1 MKKTLYIFSS
11 GELHRKQN
19 TIYFLTK
26 NGKRKYVP
34 VENTGEI
41 YIFGEVSINKKLLEF
56 VSQQEIIL
64 HFFNHY
70 GYYVGSFYPREHYN
84 SGFMILKQAEHYS
97 DIARRLYLAR
107 KFVSGAAQNMKKVLQ
122 YYSSR
127 DVELIG
133 YIQQI
138 ETLNKKIQVQKNIN
152 ELMAIEGNIR
162 EIYYQSFNQIIKDEN
177 FSFYRRQKRPPK
189 TKLNALISFGNS
201 ILYTT
206 VLSEIYKTHLDP
218 RIGFLHST
226 NFRRFS
232 LNLDVAEIFKPIIVD
247 RVIFYLLNKGR
258 IKPNHFYDELRGVY
272 LNEKGRTFFVEEM
285 DKRLKT
291 TIKHRDIK
299 KIVSNRRLIRL
310 ELYKIEKHLMGEKEY
325 EPFEARW

>member
-19 TIYFLTK
+19 TIYFLAK
-26 NGKRKYVP
+26 DGKRKYVP
-34 VENTGEI
+34 VENTCEI

-97 DIARRLYLAR
+97 DIAKRLYLAR

-122 YYSSR
+122 YYTAR

-247 RVIFYLLNKGR
+247 RVIFYLLNKGM